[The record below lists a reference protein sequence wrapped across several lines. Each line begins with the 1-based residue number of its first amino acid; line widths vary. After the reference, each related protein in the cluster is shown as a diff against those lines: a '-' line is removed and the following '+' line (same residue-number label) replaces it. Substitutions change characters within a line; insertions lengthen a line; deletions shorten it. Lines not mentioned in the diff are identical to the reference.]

1 MRIYRVLL
9 TPWVATPRS
18 ARWLF
23 LFVLT
28 LLALGAVLG
37 HIFGIAQQTWA
48 FNAVVIGVA
57 NALCWLLLL
66 PNGLLLAMTAR
77 RLRVPGINRDA
88 VWSLP
93 LYAALGI
100 GVPMLFQF
108 QQGHVL
114 EFAIVQV
121 LVAVGAMLFMVLPY
135 YFVMALYLLVVI
147 SHRALNHFISIP
159 GLFDPR
165 FVLWG
170 STAGVVAL
178 AVLAWRWR
186 QVLRGGCRERGLGAP
201 GMVFFQRN
209 LSRAQSDPLT
219 DAGSMRIRPDWLLA
233 RPNLHNVGPHRP
245 TKSLR
250 MALGGVYLPQT
261 IIGYL
266 HQWAFVVLSLTLMGL
281 VFFGVTFGDHSVSGA
296 LHYVFSH
303 DGFVAASWMFA
314 VFALAS
320 VMQPVELLTL
330 RWGRVNSEL
339 PLLALLPRLGRA
351 GRSKR
356 LLLRTVIEP
365 PAARLGLLLVLG
377 WLGVASLHV
386 GWPVAL
392 AMLVVALG
400 CLSYLYAMALSIF
413 GGRPLN
419 GFGKS
424 LLLLCM
430 FVVLSAT
437 VLLPQLGDGLAAP
450 LVARAGGALM
460 VAWLALAVFLW
471 WLARRGGCALHQRPH
486 PFLAH

>member
-23 LFVLT
+23 VFVLT

-37 HIFGIAQQTWA
+37 NVFGIAERVWV
-48 FNAVVIGVA
+48 FNAVMLGVA

-66 PNGLLLAMTAR
+66 PNGLLLAMAAR

-108 QQGHVL
+108 QQDHVL
-114 EFAIVQV
+114 EFAVVQ
-121 LVAVGAMLFMVLPY
+121 LLAAVGAMLFMALPY
-135 YFVMALYLLVVI
+135 YFVMVLSLLLVI
-147 SHRALNHFISIP
+147 SHQALSHVISIP

-165 FVLWG
+165 FVRWG
-170 STAGVVAL
+170 STVAVIGL

-186 QVLRGGCRERGLGAP
+186 QLLRGGCRERGLGAP

-219 DAGSMRIRPDWLLA
+219 DAASMRIRPDWLLA
-233 RPNLHNVGPHRP
+233 RPNLHDVGPHRP

-261 IIGYL
+261 IIGHLY
-266 HQWAFVVLSLTLMGL
+266 QWAFAVLSLTLMGL
-281 VFFGVTFGDHSVSGA
+281 VFFGVTFGDQSVSDA
-296 LHYVFSH
+296 LHYVVSL
-303 DGFVAASWMFA
+303 DGFVAASWMFT
-314 VFALAS
+314 VFALAF

-330 RWGRVNSEL
+330 RWGRVNAEL
-339 PLLALLPRLGRA
+339 PLLALLPRLARA
-351 GRSKR
+351 GGSKR
-356 LLLRTVIEP
+356 LLLRTVIDQA
-365 PAARLGLLLVLG
+365 AARLGLLLLLG
-377 WLGVASLHV
+377 WLGVSILHL

-392 AMLVVALG
+392 AMLVVAVG
-400 CLSYLYAMALSIF
+400 CLAYLYAMALSIF
-413 GGRPLN
+413 GGRPLS

-424 LLLLCM
+424 LLLLGM

-450 LVARAGGALM
+450 LVARAGGAL
-460 VAWLALAVFLW
+460 VAAWLALALFLW
-471 WLARRGGCALHQRPH
+471 WLARRGGGALHQRPH